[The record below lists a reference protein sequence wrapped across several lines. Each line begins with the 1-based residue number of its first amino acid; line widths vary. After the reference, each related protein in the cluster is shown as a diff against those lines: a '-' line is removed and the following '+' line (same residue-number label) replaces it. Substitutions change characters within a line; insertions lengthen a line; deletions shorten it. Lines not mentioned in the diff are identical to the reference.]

1 MDQISKPFDSYIIS
15 YVTGY
20 PHDCVITCFNGET
33 YAGRLIFYKLNADLP
48 PNVMFNDAPSL
59 HYHTTHYQQIIDIFR
74 YEKPLMLFFVP
85 TSKTGGVITSER
97 EPVGEQEGAGVP
109 QTPPTPPA
117 TRQA

>member
-20 PHDCVITCFNGET
+20 PHDCVVTCFNGDA
-33 YAGRLIFYKLNADLP
+33 YAGRLIFYKPNVELP

-59 HYHTTHYQQIIDIFR
+59 HYHTTHFDNIITLMR

-97 EPVGEQEGAGVP
+97 EPVGEQEGTGM
-109 QTPPTPPA
+109 PPGSPA
-117 TRQA
+117 PLA